1 MLGSEWSPQLQLREG
16 HHLVTSGPYAR
27 IRHPMYTGIT
37 GFGVGLALVSANWV
51 FVALVALVV
60 VGLLLR
66 IPREE
71 EMLIAEFGDE
81 YRMYKQRTG
90 SLLPR

>member
-81 YRMYKQRTG
+81 YRMYKHRTG